1 MNNDEIVIQI
11 QTNYTLAHL
20 RSEKKKRKLK
30 SKLKVI
36 YFLLLK

>member
-20 RSEKKKRKLK
+20 RSEKKKKK
-30 SKLKVI
+30 IEK
-36 YFLLLK
+36 

>member
-20 RSEKKKRKLK
+20 RSEKKKKK
-30 SKLKVI
+30 EN
-36 YFLLLK
+36 